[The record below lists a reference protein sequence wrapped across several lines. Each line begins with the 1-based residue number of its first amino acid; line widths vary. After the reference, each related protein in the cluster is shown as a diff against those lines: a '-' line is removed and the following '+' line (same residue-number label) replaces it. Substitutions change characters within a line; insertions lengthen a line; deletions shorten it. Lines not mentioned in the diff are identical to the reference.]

1 MKPARTRGLEN
12 AVSSPATGRGVRTRS
27 SRGKRVE
34 KSEAIRES
42 LLNAAVE
49 VVGEVGYANA
59 SIALITQRA
68 GVGQGTFYN
77 YFESRQEILDALLPS
92 LGKDMLAHVKECAL
106 GGHSFAELEERSFR
120 GFFDFLHRTPD
131 FYRILTE
138 SDVFAPQG
146 TATHFELVSRQYI
159 RFLRHSWENGEFPA
173 YREDELEA
181 IAFILMSARQYL
193 AKRYVVG
200 DGGRTD
206 LPERVAE
213 TYMKL
218 VRFGLEG
225 VAPQALP
232 ASSVRKPAARKK
244 RKG

>member
-1 MKPARTRGLEN
+1 MGSEHGRRPPAGAT
-12 AVSSPATGRGVRTRS
+12 APAEVQGVRKRPA
-27 SRGKRVE
+27 RGKRVE
-34 KSEAIRES
+34 KSEAIRKS
-42 LLNAAVE
+42 LLEAAVA

-59 SIALITQRA
+59 SVALITQKA

-77 YFESRQEILDALLPS
+77 YFGSRQEILDALLPS
-92 LGKDMLAHVKECAL
+92 LGKDMLAHIRKCAL
-106 GGHSFAELEERSFR
+106 GGHSFAELEGRSFR
-120 GFFDFLHRTPD
+120 GFFDFLRQTPD

-146 TATHFELVSRQYI
+146 TATHFEMVSRQYI
-159 RFLRHSWENGEFPA
+159 RFLRRSWENGEFPA
-173 YREDELEA
+173 YGEDELEA
-181 IAFILMSARQYL
+181 IAFILMSAREYL

-200 DGGRTD
+200 DGARTL

-225 VAPQALP
+225 VPP
-232 ASSVRKPAARKK
+232 PDRPESSKTGKVDGKP

>member
-1 MKPARTRGLEN
+1 MKPESVRDIEGSVA
-12 AVSSPATGRGVRTRS
+12 SPAEERGGARKRS
-27 SRGKRVE
+27 PRRKRVE

-42 LLNAAVE
+42 LLKAAVE
-49 VVGEVGYANA
+49 VVGEIGYANA

-77 YFESRQEILDALLPS
+77 YFGSRQEILDALLPS
-92 LGKDMLAHVKECAL
+92 LGKDMLVHIKKGAL

-120 GFFDFLHRTPD
+120 GFFDFLDQTPS
-131 FYRILTE
+131 FFRILTE

-146 TATHFELVSRQYI
+146 NALHFETVSRQYI
-159 RFLRHSWENGEFPA
+159 RFLRHSWHNGEFPA
-173 YREDELEA
+173 YQEDELET
-181 IAFILMSARQYL
+181 IAFILMSARAYL

-200 DGGRTD
+200 DGGQTT
-206 LPERVAE
+206 LPDRVAD

-225 VAPQALP
+225 VAPPPSEAV
-232 ASSVRKPAARKK
+232 AGNKAAVKK
-244 RKG
+244 RR